1 MSQTEHLSH
10 KSGVSLLIK
19 AILIVLLTSTL
30 CLSLFGWYRHSEV
43 ADQLKKKLENS
54 TTLTVERLEIALEAF
69 MYDFDDEGIKAVI
82 EAEMKSP
89 LIAAVFIM
97 NGELV
102 QFGYAR
108 DKDGQ
113 IVSSYKLP
121 VDQDYLSALG
131 KIKTKD
137 TELGDVK
144 VFVTLSYLAKD
155 LRSSLFSIAAQVV
168 ILDIILVLALTLFI
182 QTIILK
188 PLDKLV
194 YFIKKVSQGAFTDT
208 DDHQSF
214 IAMAGRGDEIGGI
227 AQATLQMRNSIL
239 AVLDET
245 DKLIKTIQE
254 GRFTIRG
261 DVEKFEG
268 GWRELIAGINN
279 VIDAITQP
287 VNTTGA
293 LLTRLAKG
301 DIPDAITD
309 DYQGDF
315 NKIKKNLN
323 ALIAATDEVT
333 RIAEEVG
340 GGNMSVDARERS
352 SNDRQMR
359 ALNAMIAG
367 LRGTV
372 SVAGKIAEGDLTV
385 QADIL
390 SEKDTLG
397 KSLNEMIKNLIRFG
411 LNVQK
416 ASIQL
421 AAGSEQVSGAAS
433 QISHGTSQQAA
444 GIEEISA
451 SMEEMSSTIGLNADN
466 AQQTAQISSKTA
478 QLAQEG
484 GKAVTETVQA
494 MKSITEKIKIIE
506 DIAHQTNLLALNA
519 SIEAARAQKHG
530 MGFAVVASEVGKL
543 SKRTQEAAKVINDL
557 SITNTEIAE
566 KAGGLIGEVVTGI
579 QQTADLV
586 QEISISSNE
595 QSGGIE
601 QVNQAIQQLDQIIQ
615 ENVATTEQMAS
626 NSEDYNMLAEN
637 LIKSVSFFS
646 LPDTI
651 EPDKHATD
659 DALKKLE
666 QAFID
671 KQIPDMAALIGFLKI
686 MQDEKDGSENDF
698 RQLNQPQLEA
708 TVTNASDSTT
718 TPNKKENADG
728 VDVELEKL
736 KSDAHI
742 PIDAT
747 DADFEQY

>member
-43 ADQLKKKLENS
+43 ADRLKKELEDS
-54 TTLTVERLEIALEAF
+54 ITLTVERLEITLKAF
-69 MYDFDDEGIKAVI
+69 MYDFDDEGIQAVI

-97 NGELV
+97 NGELI
-102 QFGYAR
+102 QFGFAR
-108 DKDGQ
+108 SEDGQ
-113 IVSSYKLP
+113 IVSSDKLP
-121 VDQDYLSALG
+121 VAKDYLSATG

-137 TELGDVK
+137 TELGDIK

-155 LRSSLFSIAAQVV
+155 LRNSLLSIVTQVV
-168 ILDIILVLALTLFI
+168 ILDIILVLVLTLFI

-188 PLDKLV
+188 PLDKLM

-227 AQATLQMRNSIL
+227 AQATLQMRNRIRE
-239 AVLDET
+239 VLDET

-268 GWRELIAGINN
+268 GWCDLIAGINH

-287 VNTTGA
+287 MNTTGT

-301 DIPDAITD
+301 DIPDAITEG
-309 DYQGDF
+309 YQGDF
-315 NKIKKNLN
+315 NKIKINLN
-323 ALIAATDEVT
+323 ALIATTEEVT
-333 RIAEEVG
+333 RIAEEIG

-352 SNDRQMR
+352 ANDRQMR

-372 SVAGKIAEGDLTV
+372 SVAEKIAGGDLTV

-390 SEKDTLG
+390 SEQDALG

-416 ASIQL
+416 ASERL
-421 AAGSEQVSGAAS
+421 AIGSEQISGAAS
-433 QISHGTSQQAA
+433 QISQGTSQQAA

-484 GKAVTETVQA
+484 GKAVKETVQA
-494 MKSITEKIKIIE
+494 MKSISEKIRVIE

-519 SIEAARAQKHG
+519 SIEAARAKEHG
-530 MGFAVVASEVGKL
+530 TGFAVVASEVGKL
-543 SKRTQEAAKVINDL
+543 SKRTQKAAKAINDL

-566 KAGGLIGEVVTGI
+566 KAGGMIEEVVTGI

-595 QSGGIE
+595 QAGGIE
-601 QVNQAIQQLDQIIQ
+601 QVNLAIQQLDQIIQ
-615 ENVATTEQMAS
+615 ENVAATEQMAS
-626 NSEDYNMLAEN
+626 NSQDFNMLAEN

-646 LPDTI
+646 LPDNI
-651 EPDKHATD
+651 EPDVHATD
-659 DALKKLE
+659 NALKKLE
-666 QAFID
+666 QAFMD

-686 MQDEKDGSENDF
+686 MQDEKDGIQDDF
-698 RQLNQPQLEA
+698 RQANQPQLEA
-708 TVTNASDSTT
+708 TVTNAADSTT
-718 TPNKKENADG
+718 TPNKKEDADG
-728 VDVELEKL
+728 VDVELKKL

-747 DADFEQY
+747 DANFEQY